1 VAEGIAQAASAV
13 RFAIEVSRED
23 LHEVDNDSTRERRQR
38 ESNRVQEP
46 MQSQALT
53 GGPTIGL
60 K

>member
-38 ESNRVQEP
+38 ESNRVQET
-46 MQSQALT
+46 MHSQALT

-60 K
+60 N